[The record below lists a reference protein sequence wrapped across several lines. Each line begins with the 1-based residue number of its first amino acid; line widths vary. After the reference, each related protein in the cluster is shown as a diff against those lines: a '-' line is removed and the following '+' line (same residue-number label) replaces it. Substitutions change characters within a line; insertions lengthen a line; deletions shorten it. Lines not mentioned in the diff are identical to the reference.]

1 MDSASLQKIIKSI
14 NASYPKTKGCTPSI
28 SRQAD
33 GRTLLIFSYTD
44 SLPGNQTI
52 RQTLRVVVD
61 DNGRVAKKS
70 ISRG

>member
-14 NASYPKTKGCTPSI
+14 NASYPKTKGSTPSI
-28 SRQAD
+28 SRQSD
-33 GRTLLIFSYTD
+33 GRTLLIFSYID

-61 DNGRVAKKS
+61 DNGKVAKKS

>member
-1 MDSASLQKIIKSI
+1 MDNASLQKIIQSI
-14 NASYPKTKGCTPSI
+14 NASYPKTKGNTPSV

-33 GRTLLIFSYTD
+33 GRTLLIFTYTD
-44 SLPGNQTI
+44 NLPGNQTI

-61 DNGRVAKKS
+61 DNGKVAKKS